1 LTSAYFL
8 VMPSRNLILTLLIS
22 ILWIALAPY
31 ALAQDNAYLAELV
44 AQARSRHLAD
54 RPEWR
59 DLLHYKPYPYRAGM
73 RSLADDPAFFN
84 APDGKTHPQHEL
96 EATLAVF
103 FSNKAE
109 SDKEQNP
116 QCSFPARYDWLKK
129 ELAFDS
135 TRLPVHECKRFNQ
148 WYTALNPQGITLV
161 FPSAYINNPASM
173 YGHTLLRVDAKD
185 QDEHTRLLAYSIS
198 YAAATNET
206 SGLIFAVKG
215 LFGGYP
221 GTFAI
226 TPYYMK
232 VREYSDIENRDVWE
246 YELTLT
252 PDEIDR
258 LLKHVWEL
266 GPIRFDYYFFD
277 ENCAYHLLSVLDV
290 ARPGLHLTD
299 QFRWWA
305 IPSDTVRAVSEVPG
319 LVNKVVY
326 RPATATLIEARVH
339 AMDKPLALL
348 ARDVVLRSAPLDDAR
363 LTQLAPPQ
371 AAAAVELAY
380 DYATY
385 RGVSGAPGGESFMRD
400 LLLARSH
407 VDVPTTAPAV
417 PIPAV
422 RPDQGHA
429 SSRLLLGAGS
439 RDGDAYQEVRYRPTY
454 HDLLDDDGGYTRGAQ
469 IQFFD
474 TRLRHYQDHDGVR
487 LEEFIPLDIMSVTP
501 RDDFFT
507 PHSWRLSAGWTR
519 KRYTDDDQPLVAHLD
534 GGPGLAWN
542 LIHAPG
548 GYAVAFGLLEAS
560 FQAHHNYTD
569 GYALGGGAKLGV
581 LADLNSRW
589 RIKLYASA
597 LHYGLGDDHDETD
610 ITLEQRIGLGRNNGL
625 WIDLKREGQFGRYW
639 NSAGLSFGWY
649 F

>member
-1 LTSAYFL
+1 
-8 VMPSRNLILTLLIS
+8 MPPRILILTLLFT
-22 ILWIALAPY
+22 LAPC
-31 ALAQDNAYLAELV
+31 AWARDDAYLADLV
-44 AQARSRHLAD
+44 AQTHARHLSD
-54 RPEWR
+54 RPEWH
-59 DLLHYKPYPYRAGM
+59 DLLHYKPYPYWVGV

-96 EATLAVF
+96 DATLAAF
-103 FSNKAE
+103 FSDQAE
-109 SDKEQNP
+109 TEKEQNP
-116 QCSFPARYDWLKK
+116 QCAFPARYDWLKK
-129 ELAFDS
+129 ELAFDPV
-135 TRLPVHECKRFNQ
+135 RLPVRECKRFNQ
-148 WYTALNPQGITLV
+148 WRDALNPQGVTLV
-161 FPSAYINNPASM
+161 FPAAYINNPASM

-226 TPYYMK
+226 TPYYIK

-252 PDEIDR
+252 PEEIDR
-258 LLKHVWEL
+258 MLKHVWEL

-319 LVNKVVY
+319 LVSKVVY
-326 RPATATLIEARVH
+326 RPATTTLIEARVH
-339 AMDKPLALL
+339 TMEKPQALL
-348 ARDVVLRSAPLDDAR
+348 ARDVVLHRVPLDDAR
-363 LTQLAPPQ
+363 VTQLPPSQ
-371 AAAAVELAY
+371 AAAVVELAY

-385 RGVSGAPGGESFMRD
+385 RHSSGTPGGESFMRE
-400 LLLARSH
+400 LLLARSR
-407 VDVPTTAPAV
+407 VDVPTTAPVV
-417 PIPAV
+417 PVPAV

-439 RDGDAYQEVRYRPTY
+439 RDGEAYEELRYRPTY

-474 TRLRHYQDHDGVR
+474 TRLRHYQDHDRLR

-507 PHSWRLSAGWTR
+507 PHSWKLTAGWTR
-519 KRYTDDDQPLVAHLD
+519 KRYTADDEPLVAHLD

-542 LIHAPG
+542 LTNAPG
-548 GYAVAFGLLEAS
+548 RYAVVYGLLDGS
-560 FQAHHNYTD
+560 FQAHHHYVD
-569 GYALGGGAKLGV
+569 GYALGAGAEVGV
-581 LADLNSRW
+581 LANITRRW
-589 RIKLYASA
+589 RIKLYGSA
-597 LHYGLGDDHDETD
+597 LHYALGDDHDETSLA
-610 ITLEQRIGLGRNNGL
+610 LEQRIGVGRNSGL
-625 WIDLKREGQFGRYW
+625 WIDLRREGQFGRYW
-639 NSAGLSFGWY
+639 NSAGLSLGWY